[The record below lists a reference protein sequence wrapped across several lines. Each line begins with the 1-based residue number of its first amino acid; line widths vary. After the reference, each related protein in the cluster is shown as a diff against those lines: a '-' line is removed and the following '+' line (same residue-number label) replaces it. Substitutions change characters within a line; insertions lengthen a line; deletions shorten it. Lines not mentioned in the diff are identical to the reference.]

1 MKGWHIAC
9 GVAVVGTVMVL
20 YDWPDSS
27 VPLELRHDQST
38 AMVGFLL
45 IQGAAAYG
53 VWRALRWAALRSFR
67 ALRIAT
73 FYLGAAWRGRF

>member
-45 IQGAAAYG
+45 IQGAAA
-53 VWRALRWAALRSFR
+53 RSFR